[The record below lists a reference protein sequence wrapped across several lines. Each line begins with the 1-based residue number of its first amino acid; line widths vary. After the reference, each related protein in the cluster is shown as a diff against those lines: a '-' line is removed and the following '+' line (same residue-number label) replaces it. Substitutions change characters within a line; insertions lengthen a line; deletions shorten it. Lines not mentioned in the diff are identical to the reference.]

1 MLECN
6 KESCRKRYI
15 GETEREVKKRINEHL
30 GYIRNKQTN
39 TERKERSTTFQ
50 NLTHITRELIKS
62 PEGL

>member
-6 KESCRKRYI
+6 KESCRKRNV
-15 GETEREVKKRINEHL
+15 GETEREVKKIINEHL

-62 PEGL
+62 PGGL